1 MISKLYIENF
11 RSIKKAEL
19 PLGKITVL
27 TGANNSGKSSLLY
40 GFLVL
45 RDFVMNPNQPLE
57 GLFAL
62 PFINLGGFQE
72 VVSRQNPGGEILLGI
87 EAIDNELNI
96 SVSYKIELSEYST
109 KIKTTSSQPFD
120 FNAELQ
126 VGLPYS
132 ANIKR
137 AFETSKLPENKRFQ
151 FEWNGLSGS
160 LTEGNHPT
168 PSDRGKF
175 EIAINKPLEAL
186 LLSDFVPMKRGFSK
200 PYYAPVSINGNVNN
214 EDEIATLIFN
224 SRGTEVTN
232 LRHYFKEITDRDLL
246 TRVQKPT
253 LVFSITAIQNK
264 GTTHEQITNI
274 VNEGTGTNQLLTILA
289 KVLQPNKKFI
299 CIDEPEIHLHPSMVR
314 KLATALLEIAEKQ
327 DKQFLISTH
336 SEHFVQALMGQVA
349 EKKAAPDDVKVY
361 FLEREG
367 PETTIE
373 AQPINEKG
381 QIAGGLS
388 HFYESE
394 LSDLQSFFKL
404 VD

>member
-11 RSIKKAEL
+11 RSIQKAAL

-45 RDFVMNPNQPLE
+45 RDFVMNPNRSLE
-57 GLFAL
+57 QLFAL
-62 PFINLGGFQE
+62 PFINLGGFEE
-72 VVSRQNPGGEILLGI
+72 VVSKQNAGGKILLGI
-87 EAIDNELNI
+87 ETVDTDRNI
-96 SVSYKIELSEYST
+96 SVSYNLELSEQST
-109 KIKTTSSQPFD
+109 QINTASSQLFD

-126 VGLPYS
+126 IGLPYS

-137 AFETSKLPENKRFQ
+137 VFETFKLPEKKRFE
-151 FEWNGLSGS
+151 FDWNGLAGS
-160 LTEGNHPT
+160 LKEDNHPT
-168 PSDRGKF
+168 PSERSKF
-175 EIAINKPLEAL
+175 EMALNKPVEAL
-186 LLSDFVPMKRGFSK
+186 LLSDFVPMKRGFAK
-200 PYYAPVSINGNVNN
+200 PHYAPVSINGNINS
-214 EDEIATLIFN
+214 EEEIATWIFN
-224 SRGTEVTN
+224 SRGKEVVN
-232 LRHYFKEITDRDLL
+232 LRHYFERATGRDMFLQI
-246 TRVQKPT
+246 QKPT
-253 LVFSITAIQNK
+253 SVFSIMSVQQK
-264 GTTHEQITNI
+264 GTPQQQITNI

-289 KVLQPNKKFI
+289 KVFQPNKKFI

-314 KLATALLEIAEKQ
+314 TLAASLLEIAVQ
-327 DKQFLISTH
+327 HDKQFLISTH
-336 SEHFVQALMGQVA
+336 SEHFVQALMSQVA
-349 EKKAAPDDVKVY
+349 EGKASPEDIKVY
-361 FLEREG
+361 FLERNG

-394 LSDLQSFFKL
+394 LADLQSFFKL